1 MGQAKSVLFKRFDV
15 VIYAFV
21 LLCAVLLL
29 IIGTKKETTASL
41 SVNISGTEAV
51 YSLNEERTFE
61 LNNNGISVKVEVKNG
76 SVWVYE
82 SSCPDKVCMSIGK
95 IAKVG
100 QIIVC
105 APAEISLKIIGN
117 GEGEYDAITR

>member
-1 MGQAKSVLFKRFDV
+1 MGQAKSVLFKRLDV

-29 IIGTKKETTASL
+29 IIGTKKETNASL
-41 SVNISGTEAV
+41 SVNVSGTEAV

-61 LNNNGISVKVEVKNG
+61 LNNNGISVKIEVKNR

>member
-1 MGQAKSVLFKRFDV
+1 MGQAKTVLFKRLDI

-21 LLCAVLLL
+21 FLVAVLLL
-29 IIGTKKETTASL
+29 FIGTKNETDASL
-41 SVNISGTEAV
+41 SVSVSGAETV

-61 LNNNGISVKVEVKNG
+61 LNNNGISVNVEIKNG
-76 SVWVYE
+76 SVRVYE
-82 SSCPDKVCMSIGK
+82 SSCPDKVCVASGK
-95 IAKVG
+95 ISKVG

-105 APAEISLKIIGN
+105 APAELSLKIIGN